1 MTFCIGAIYLVTST
15 AEWQALGWAKLVKFL
30 VYFFP
35 PKRTTSP
42 TAPTLNLLQW
52 VLLLRPMSTSRR
64 PEMLHQVT
72 QPKFHIL
79 DVWNAFAMWSP
90 QQWAQLQAQHISK
103 QTSPASSSHFVTW
116 ITLFGALPQSIGSQ
130 HLLCNRPLLAKMWWW
145 KWQVMHLLS
154 ANHKWPVSEFKAIW
168 ANSSFLTI
176 HYPLPWL
183 SIFTIT
189 TTKENIR
196 VLPCCLLSLEYR
208 LMPPYLHKHSTTQ
221 RRNLKAALPPTTNR
235 TKATWKNSQWE
246 VHRALPMYREES
258 FRLTW
263 SSM

>member
-1 MTFCIGAIYLVTST
+1 MTSAWMGQASEVFGLFFSPQENNFTHSTHFQSAAVSTT
-15 AEWQALGWAKLVKFL
+15 AETNEHFTTTRDASPGNSTQISHLRCLECFCNVITTTMSSTLGSAYLKADITS
-30 VYFFP
+30 FFIP
-35 PKRTTSP
+35 FCY
-42 TAPTLNLLQW
+42 
-52 VLLLRPMSTSRR
+52 MD
-64 PEMLHQVT
+64 
-72 QPKFHIL
+72 HII
-79 DVWNAFAMWSP
+79 WG
-90 QQWAQLQAQHISK
+90 
-103 QTSPASSSHFVTW
+103 PATEHW
-116 ITLFGALPQSIGSQ
+116 SQ

-145 KWQVMHLLS
+145 KRQVMHLLS

-176 HYPLPWL
+176 HYPLLWL

-246 VHRALPMYREES
+246 VNRALPMYREES